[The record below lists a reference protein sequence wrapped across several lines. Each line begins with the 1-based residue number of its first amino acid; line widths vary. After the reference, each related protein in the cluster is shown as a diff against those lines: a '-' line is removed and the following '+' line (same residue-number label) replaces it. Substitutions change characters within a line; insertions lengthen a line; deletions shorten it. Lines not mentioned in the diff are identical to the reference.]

1 MTTTKALSVRSALAS
16 DAAAISEI
24 YNHYIQH
31 TVITFEETVVTER
44 EIQSRIESL
53 ANAGLPW
60 LVVEENNRVQGYA
73 YAAPWRPRASY
84 RLSVEVSV
92 YLDKDFIRP
101 GTGSLLYSH
110 LFQALEYSDV
120 HVAMA
125 GIALPN
131 DASVALHEKFGMTK
145 VGHLAEIGQKFGRWV
160 DVGYW
165 QRIV

>member
-1 MTTTKALSVRSALAS
+1 MTTSNELNVRSARPP
-16 DAAAISEI
+16 DAQAISSI
-24 YNHYIQH
+24 YNHYVQN
-31 TVITFEETVVTER
+31 TVITFEETLVTVG
-44 EIQSRIESL
+44 EIQTRIENLSSV
-53 ANAGLPW
+53 GLPW
-60 LVVEENNRVQGYA
+60 LVVEDATKVQGYA

-84 RLSVEVSV
+84 RHSVEVSV
-92 YLDKDFIRP
+92 YLDKDFVCP

-110 LFQALEYSDV
+110 LFQALANADV

-131 DASVALHEKFGMTK
+131 EASVALHEKFGMTK

-165 QRIV
+165 QRTL